1 MEKDNAEL
9 SQDIE
14 YQLLMTSLN
23 ASVSKHLLDEHFYI
37 SDGKFALL

>member
-23 ASVSKHLLDEHFYI
+23 ASVSKHY
-37 SDGKFALL
+37 